1 MKKSSAKAFEKIA
14 AELRRL
20 QRAGDFQGATRYV
33 ASDAYLQL
41 LPQLS
46 PADHGKVL
54 TLISEVWRAAA
65 DRAAG
70 DPKTPIPKYSQR
82 GWRAWD
88 DGRIARLKALWAK
101 FGDDKAVARGL
112 GISLDAAKRAR
123 RRHIGSYC
131 YLAQPTETRAAA

>member
-1 MKKSSAKAFEKIA
+1 MKKSAARAFEKIA

-20 QRAGDFQGATRYV
+20 QRAGDKQGCIRYM
-33 ASDAYLQL
+33 ASDAYLTF

-46 PADHGKVL
+46 PADHGKVMS
-54 TLISEVWRAAA
+54 LIGEIWRAAG

-70 DPKTPIPKYSQR
+70 DPKTPIPKYSTR

-88 DGRIARLKALWAK
+88 EGRVARLKALWAK

-112 GISLDAAKRAR
+112 GISLKAAQRAR
-123 RRHIGSYC
+123 LRYVGSYC
-131 YLAQPTETRAAA
+131 YVAQPTEFRAAA